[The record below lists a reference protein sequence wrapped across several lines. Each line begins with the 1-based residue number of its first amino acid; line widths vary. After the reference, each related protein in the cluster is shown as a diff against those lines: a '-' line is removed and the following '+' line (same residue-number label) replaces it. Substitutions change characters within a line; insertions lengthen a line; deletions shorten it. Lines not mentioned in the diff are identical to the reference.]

1 MLAKEISVFSTVR
14 KVVHEYP
21 GLIYMPHSR
30 TAKMVDLLMHDYSVV
45 RKDYIE
51 QLTVKAEAYTV
62 A

>member
-1 MLAKEISVFSTVR
+1 
-14 KVVHEYP
+14 
-21 GLIYMPHSR
+21 MPHSR

>member
-1 MLAKEISVFSTVR
+1 
-14 KVVHEYP
+14 
-21 GLIYMPHSR
+21 MPHSR
-30 TAKMVDLLMHDYSVV
+30 TAKMVDLMHDYSVV